1 MFNSIEKSRY
11 VKKLLR
17 SRNLLKEEV
26 EEAQESP
33 YVRRVGRYVQVEK
46 HLKTCKKFLSR
57 AVEKNLQLTENVE
70 QETEKELYWQC
81 IRETTEENDESCT
94 QAREYLK
101 QSKSRN
107 DTLSSIVK
115 NSTKSTASSA
125 KLRLEASLRLQELER
140 RAEENI
146 RLVKTKADLELN
158 ANRKHRRKGICAR
171 LRATGP
177 AAIIDYHHVHLNH
190 ITKLLAM
197 TNS

>member
-1 MFNSIEKSRY
+1 M
-11 VKKLLR
+11 
-17 SRNLLKEEV
+17 LKEEV

-46 HLKTCKKFLSR
+46 HLKTCKKFLSP

-70 QETEKELYWQC
+70 QETEKQLYWQC

-94 QAREYLK
+94 QPREYLK
-101 QSKSRN
+101 QSKSRS

-158 ANRKHRRKGICAR
+158 ANRKKTDGKSLMQRFLKSYWNLTNLTLIRNR
-171 LRATGP
+171 VVRPTN
-177 AAIIDYHHVHLNH
+177 HLLNELK
-190 ITKLLAM
+190 IG
-197 TNS
+197 